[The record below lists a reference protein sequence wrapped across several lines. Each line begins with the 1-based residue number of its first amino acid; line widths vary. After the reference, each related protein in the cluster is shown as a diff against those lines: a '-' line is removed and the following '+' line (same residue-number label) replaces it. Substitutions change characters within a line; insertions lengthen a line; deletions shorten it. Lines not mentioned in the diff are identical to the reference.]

1 MDNIDRQTGA
11 AHPGNAAPDAEN
23 AVPPANNEPDDSLI
37 GEIAALI
44 DGGRTYAQAEIG
56 FQKTRAKL
64 AGRNLGT
71 VLLCI
76 ILALILVH
84 IALLALAVGLVIA
97 LAPLVSIWGAIA
109 IVVGGLLLVVA
120 VLTLIAKKRVQ
131 RLSTLFASDQNEAD
145 A

>member
-1 MDNIDRQTGA
+1 MDDFDRQTGA
-11 AHPGNAAPDAEN
+11 AHLCDAAPDAVN
-23 AVPPANNEPDDSLI
+23 DAPPEKDLRDDSLI

-64 AGRNLGT
+64 AGHNLGT

-109 IVVGGLLLVVA
+109 IVVGGLLLLVA
-120 VLTLIAKKRVQ
+120 VIGAIAKKRIL
-131 RLSTLFASDQNEAD
+131 RLSALFASEPKETD